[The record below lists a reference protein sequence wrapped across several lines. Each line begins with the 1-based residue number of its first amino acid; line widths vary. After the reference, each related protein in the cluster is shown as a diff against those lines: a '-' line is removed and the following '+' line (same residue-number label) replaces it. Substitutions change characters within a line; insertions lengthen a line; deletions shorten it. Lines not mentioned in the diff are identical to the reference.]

1 MSAALQ
7 RRVRRHRSRLVTRAW
22 EYRQRHLAYGVWF
35 RWRCLLA
42 QSERAYAV
50 EPDEARRLVA
60 LGGRAAAV
68 GDELQSPRPVV
79 VLPVGM
85 EGDLRQARAL
95 PVSLSADM
103 LMAPALIL
111 VPFPGW
117 RDLPER

>member
-22 EYRQRHLAYGVWF
+22 EYRQRHLAHGVWF

-60 LGGRAAAV
+60 LGGRTAPV
-68 GDELQSPRPVV
+68 GDELQPPRPIV
-79 VLPVGM
+79 VLPPGM
-85 EGDLRQARAL
+85 ERDLRQARAL
-95 PVSLSADM
+95 PVSLSAD
-103 LMAPALIL
+103 LLTAPALVL

-117 RDLPER
+117 QDLPAR